1 MGFRFRKSIKIFSG
15 LRLNLSKSG
24 PSISIGGRGHSVNIS
39 SRGSRVNIG
48 IPGTGL
54 SYSRSFSKPSGRSR
68 PSETPAKEE
77 IPEKL
82 PATADRSSN
91 SLLKWLWKVTRLIL
105 FGFLLIEFVSLVII
119 LLFM

>member
-68 PSETPAKEE
+68 PSETPAKE
-77 IPEKL
+77 KL